1 MAVAPEMGSRMNSS
15 VQKSLSLSKQKPLLS
30 NQNPLLS
37 KQNLLQSKQNLLQSK
52 QKSRSVH
59 NPRWGGPPGPR
70 LTPWSACLGFAKI
83 LLTLI
88 ILPIF
93 GATAAQANTWYVTI
107 AGLGG
112 EPEYEVRFAGW
123 AADLDKSLRAI
134 PGAQVNTYSGK
145 QATKGTLRKAFTEFA
160 TKVKPEDNFAV
171 ILIGHGTFDGNEYKL
186 NIPGPDISATE
197 LASWLDK
204 IPATRQL
211 VVNTTSAA
219 GASVSALQK
228 ANRTIIAATRNGT
241 EKNATLFARYFVEAF
256 RDPGADT
263 DKNETMSALEAFK
276 YADQKT
282 VKFYE
287 TQKRL
292 ATEHAVLEDTGKG
305 EAVRAPSA
313 ENGKGLTA
321 ARFPLMALGNA
332 QKFSA
337 EKQKLVEQKQDL
349 EGQID
354 KLKYEKAATPADE
367 YRRKLAQLL
376 VQLAKIQ
383 EELEK

>member
-1 MAVAPEMGSRMNSS
+1 MIPSTSAAA
-15 VQKSLSLSKQKPLLS
+15 
-30 NQNPLLS
+30 
-37 KQNLLQSKQNLLQSK
+37 NLLRTLVS
-52 QKSRSVH
+52 
-59 NPRWGGPPGPR
+59 
-70 LTPWSACLGFAKI
+70 LTI
-83 LLTLI
+83 LT
-88 ILPIF
+88 
-93 GATAAQANTWYVTI
+93 AAAQANTWYVTI

-112 EPEYEVRFAGW
+112 EQEYEVRFAGW
-123 AADLDKSLRAI
+123 AADLDKSLKAI

-145 QATKGTLRKAFTEFA
+145 QATKETLRKAFTEFA
-160 TKVKPEDNFAV
+160 TKVKPDDNFAV
-171 ILIGHGTFDGNEYKL
+171 ILIGHGTFDSNEYKF
-186 NIPGPDISATE
+186 NIPGPDLSATE

-228 ANRTIIAATRNGT
+228 ANRTIIAATRSGT

-313 ENGKGLTA
+313 ENGKGLAA

-376 VQLAKIQ
+376 VQLAKVQ